1 MSGLARN
8 VLEIGGGQA
17 GQRHVLRR
25 IGDEVAFRLA
35 AFAEM
40 DAGADIRAAL
50 QVAGRPQAGR
60 VQGLQAQAESAS
72 RRFIPV
78 RQVQEFAGHE
88 HAADGLIL
96 QIVEVQRLCGVGFRT
111 PQGPRRFRRF
121 REIGS
126 LFLGDAQRGRVGVAL
141 GAQARPGDIQ
151 RQGVDAAGGM
161 AIVAGKGFGTEH
173 GLVETEAFGQALV
186 APGIPVGQR
195 AVVPSGDTPHSG
207 HKAAGG
213 SHAVPG
219 VHAPRGRPG
228 RDVGDQAVE
237 EIGLDLKHQK
247 LPQPPRPGRACRKR
261 GLPCPAFSSSTVL

>member
-1 MSGLARN
+1 MHCLQLVHSLSATVGSKISSPSWWSEAFWGSQNITSLPPLRTKD
-8 VLEIGGGQA
+8 EIF
-17 GQRHVLRR
+17 
-25 IGDEVAFRLA
+25 AFRLA

-60 VQGLQAQAESAS
+60 VQGLQAQAESTS

-121 REIGS
+121 REIGG

-195 AVVPSGDTPHSG
+195 ALILKDSIKRLTASSWTTNPIIE
-207 HKAAGG
+207 KKIK
-213 SHAVPG
+213 
-219 VHAPRGRPG
+219 VHR
-228 RDVGDQAVE
+228 
-237 EIGLDLKHQK
+237 
-247 LPQPPRPGRACRKR
+247 
-261 GLPCPAFSSSTVL
+261 